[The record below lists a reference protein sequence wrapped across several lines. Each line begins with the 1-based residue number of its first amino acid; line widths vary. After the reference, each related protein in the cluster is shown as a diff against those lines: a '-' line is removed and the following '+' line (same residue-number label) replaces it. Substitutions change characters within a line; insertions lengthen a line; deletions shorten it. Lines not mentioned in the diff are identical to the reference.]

1 MVRLRHRYIISEII
15 PTKRKS
21 LAALQNLLTH
31 HNLIAAINKAIRHLH
46 GIQGVALAKAGLMVK
61 YLNPPTGVLFI
72 RMRRSAY
79 QIVSSVLPFVTLLG
93 SEAIM
98 LKTLYTGATIRHCNI
113 FLAKYQRKQLEERYK
128 GCTPVEKEV
137 FQKELDG
144 MKRWQISL

>member
-46 GIQGVALAKAGLMVK
+46 GIQGVALAKAGLM
-61 YLNPPTGVLFI
+61 GVLFI